1 MEGLR
6 DEICSPYHDD
16 VLVYS
21 QSFTQHLQHV
31 RTVLRRLRQHGI
43 KLKARKCN
51 FFEKDIGY
59 LDHIASSDGYHP
71 DNSNIKAVTSFL
83 DNPPKTVGKLRKI
96 LGILGYFRR
105 YIRNFAEIA
114 KPLTDLLKV
123 PKTKETKTL
132 EGGQLASNEKII
144 WRGNENKSLKT
155 LIDAI
160 TNPPSLS
167 CPDFSRPFELYTDA
181 SKDGLGAILCQNIDG
196 KLSVIGYACRT
207 KV

>member
-1 MEGLR
+1 MERLR

-16 VLVYS
+16 VLVHS

-51 FFEKDIGY
+51 FFKKDIGY

-71 DNSNIKAVTSFL
+71 ANSNIKAVTSFL

-96 LGILGYFRR
+96 LGMLGYFRR

-123 PKTKETKTL
+123 PKTKEAKTL
-132 EGGQLASNEKII
+132 KGGQLGSNEKII
-144 WRGNENKSLKT
+144 WTGNENKSLKT

-160 TNPPSLS
+160 TNPPSLAY
-167 CPDFSRPFELYTDA
+167 PDFSRHLSYTQTQA
-181 SKDGLGAILCQNIDG
+181 KMALVPSFVK
-196 KLSVIGYACRT
+196 T
-207 KV
+207 